1 MQPLAILGCKNDIFI
16 EEEGFTLTAV
26 RRFLPFI
33 EGVLTSNPN
42 LCRIHT
48 PSLREHLCIHEIF
61 IVDQNKSYFLRK
73 YQKFSI
79 KKTCGDLF
87 ESPPQLIAK
96 TYYLM
101 EKLP

>member
-1 MQPLAILGCKNDIFI
+1 MQHLAILGCKNDIFI
-16 EEEGFTLTAV
+16 EKEGFTLTEH
-26 RRFLPFI
+26 LPFI

-48 PSLREHLCIHEIF
+48 PSLREHLRIHEIF

-79 KKTCGDLF
+79 T
-87 ESPPQLIAK
+87 
-96 TYYLM
+96 
-101 EKLP
+101 